1 MSQVYFWQIKPK
13 LTGKSFYK
21 KSEKTFLREKK
32 DSGFSGSEGKKKKKK
47 ICLLISL
54 PPSANKTDEESLA
67 SQAAI
72 SLNYKPER

>member
-1 MSQVYFWQIKPK
+1 MNTWKIKPK
-13 LTGKSFYK
+13 LKGKSFYK
-21 KSEKTFLREKK
+21 KNSEKTFLREKK
-32 DSGFSGSEGKKKKKK
+32 DSGFSGSEGKKKKK